1 MKKLTSFMWMSVIAS
16 LVITILIVSL
26 VWITRGPNDKI
37 TLFAIVAIAVVCAI
51 WLIILIILLLIIKE
65 ILPDLIQEENTSQ
78 QLLAKL
84 ISESKVE
91 ADCKNL
97 YETFSKEIRNSL
109 ESQTSSLS
117 KEIAECKETI
127 KQQVAQITSTTTI
140 SGEKK

>member
-1 MKKLTSFMWMSVIAS
+1 MKKLNKFMWMCIIVS
-16 LVITILIVSL
+16 LVITILIVLL
-26 VWITRGPNDKI
+26 VWITWRPDDKI
-37 TLFAIVAIAVVCAI
+37 SLFAIVAIGIVCAI

-97 YETFSKEIRNSL
+97 YETFSKEIRNGL

-127 KQQVAQITSTTTI
+127 KQQVAQITSTTKI

>member
-1 MKKLTSFMWMSVIAS
+1 MKKLNEFMWMCIVVS
-16 LVITILIVSL
+16 LVITVLIVLL
-26 VWITRGPNDKI
+26 VWRPDDKI
-37 TLFAIVAIAVVCAI
+37 SLFAIVAIGIVCAI

-97 YETFSKEIRNSL
+97 YETFSKEIRDNL
-109 ESQTSSLS
+109 DRQTSSLS

-127 KQQVAQITSTTTI
+127 KQQVAQITSSTTT